1 MRAEFLTTRWNNIFS
16 IVVLGVA
23 VFFVIAVITG
33 MRVPFA
39 GGGETS
45 FAALVYIGGIG

>member
-1 MRAEFLTTRWNNIFS
+1 MRGEFLTTRWNNIFS

-23 VFFVIAVITG
+23 VFFVTAVLTG
-33 MRVPFA
+33 MKIPFA

-45 FAALVYIGGIG
+45 FTALVYIGGIG